1 MQMIKPEN
9 SSQGGAAKGKGQ
21 WLGDL
26 VITNR
31 HSAQP
36 DVHRWRV
43 LKTKTNS
50 QKASAKKVIN
60 I

>member
-1 MQMIKPEN
+1 MYKTSVSTHNMQMIKPEN

-36 DVHRWRV
+36 DVIY
-43 LKTKTNS
+43 LLYYQN
-50 QKASAKKVIN
+50 
-60 I
+60 